1 MTAKQLTVM
10 ASAAISLICS
20 YIPGVKDWY
29 EALTGDY
36 KRMLM
41 GAAIVLVAAGAFGL
55 SCAGILSDVTCSQNG
70 AVELVTLVLLALSA
84 NQGMYLLTGTR
95 GK

>member
-1 MTAKQLTVM
+1 MTAEVLSLM

-29 EALTGDY
+29 DALTGDN
-36 KRMLM
+36 KRMVM
-41 GAAIVLVAAGAFGL
+41 GAAIVLVGAGSFGL
-55 SCAGILSDVTCSQNG
+55 SCAGILADATCSKDG
-70 AVELVTLVLLALSA
+70 AVALVKLVLLALSA
-84 NQGMYLLTGTR
+84 NQGMYVLTGTR